1 MSKDKK
7 GGKQNRPGKEVE
19 DQWKDD
25 FSRDHRFIHS
35 VSGPFTPP
43 TKGKE
48 PSQSGPTSDSDAQGG
63 SASKRSKTTNLPA
76 GAPSSPGGK
85 GVGNNAGKGPTPS

>member
-63 SASKRSKTTNLPA
+63 SASNKRSKKIYQREHPHFQAYT
-76 GAPSSPGGK
+76 
-85 GVGNNAGKGPTPS
+85 PTIFIYK